1 MISAAVSYN
10 VWDGFCIGGGA
21 MKCLF
26 SELREKEVIS
36 TSTGARI
43 GFIDDIE
50 FDTSSGCITSLV
62 IYGQTRLFGLMG
74 REDNV
79 VISCSDIEKIGED
92 TVLVKV
98 DNDLLYNLDKNRAK
112 KMFE

>member
-1 MISAAVSYN
+1 
-10 VWDGFCIGGGA
+10 

-50 FDTSSGCITSLV
+50 FDSASGRITSLV
-62 IYGQTRLFGLMG
+62 IYGQTRLFGLLG
-74 REDNV
+74 REDNM
-79 VISCSDIEKIGED
+79 VISCSDIEKIGAD

-98 DNDLLYNLDKNRAK
+98 DNDMLYNVNKNDDK
-112 KMFE
+112 KMLE